1 MRKRPNN
8 WIKMSLILKMNN
20 NMKKYRIEWDET
32 SSQTYSLDIEAE
44 NELDARDKW
53 EELSDAE
60 LDLTKI
66 PKSTLAMD
74 REYNIVKIEK
84 VL

>member
-1 MRKRPNN
+1 
-8 WIKMSLILKMNN
+8 MSN

-44 NELDARDKW
+44 NELDAHEKW

-66 PKSTLAMD
+66 CKATLTMD
-74 REYNIVKIEK
+74 KEYDIVKIK
-84 VL
+84 RVL